1 MSDAKLGL
9 SGRLTKA
16 TLTSPLTPLFLIVAI
31 LVGLLAVMSI
41 PREEEPQISVPMI
54 DISVGAPGLKA
65 VDAAQL
71 VAKPLETIVKSVN
84 DVDHVYSFIDDDR
97 VLVTARFKVGTDPDN
112 AAIRIREKLD
122 ANMDR
127 LPVGIAA
134 PLVQTRGINDVP
146 AMIITLSPKPGS
158 GDALSD
164 TALYNLSAR
173 LRVELAKVD
182 NVGLTF
188 IVGGRPEEIRIEP
201 DAAAMSARGIS
212 LDTLMSGVKAANTS
226 FPAGSIRQ
234 AGQAVTVG
242 AGQTLQTATDVGLI
256 TLPSVTGQN
265 VLVRDVATV
274 IQAPREDQ
282 SHVFRYARLKD
293 GSWGQSPAVSLAIAK
308 RKGANAVVLSHAV
321 HARVEALQG
330 TLIPANVQVSI
341 TRDYGE
347 SANEKANEL
356 LFHLGLATVSIVIL
370 IGFTIGWREAAVT
383 AVVIPTTILL
393 TMFASNL
400 MGYTINR
407 VSLFALI
414 FSIGILV
421 DDAIVM
427 IENISRHWGMN
438 DGRTRPQAT
447 IDAVAEVGNPT
458 VIATLTVVAALLPML
473 FVSGLMGPY
482 MAPIPV
488 NASAAMIFSF
498 FVAVILAPWLMIR
511 FARKALKA
519 GEHGHSHDNEGFIG
533 AIYRRVAGAIIKD
546 KKNAGRFLAAVGIA
560 TLLACSA
567 FYFKAVT
574 VKLLPF
580 DNKSELQVIADLPR
594 GTSLETTQRIL
605 NQAAQITTQ
614 LKEVEAIDSY
624 AGTATPFNFNGLVRH
639 YYFRNL
645 PEQGDLNV
653 LLAPKGERSRA
664 SHAIALD
671 LRQRLKAI
679 PLPANGVL
687 KVVEA
692 PPGPPVMATLLAEI
706 YGPDAAT
713 RRAVAEKVKAIYKS
727 IPYIVDV
734 DDSYGVAAP
743 RLDIVADR
751 QRLEALN
758 VSDGQ
763 VYASLGALMNG
774 QVLGYS
780 NRGDGRDPLE
790 ISLRLPQSQRTYD
803 QALQSMP
810 VATSV
815 SAAGTRLVSLGEV
828 TTAKQG
834 LTSPHIFRR
843 DGRDADMILG
853 EMAGQYEA
861 PIYGILAVDKA
872 IKNADWGSIMRSE
885 AAQAPRTS
893 GGGLSPL
900 PNSKE
905 FGVPAIRLNGQPTD
919 ESHATVL
926 WDGEWEITWVTFRD
940 MGAAFGVALLGIYVL
955 VVGQFK
961 SFKLPLVILT
971 PVPLTLIGI
980 VIGHILFRAPFTATS
995 MIGFI
1000 ALAGIIVRN
1009 SILLVD
1015 FIRHADKHDANGQ
1028 PRRLQ
1033 DILLDAGATRFKPI
1047 LLTALA
1053 AMIGAAV
1060 ILTDPIFQGLA
1071 ISLLFG
1077 LLSSTLLT
1085 VLVIPAI
1092 YVVMRGDSDSRDKTS

>member
-1 MSDAKLGL
+1 MSPSDITPQSKNLGL

-31 LVGLLAVMSI
+31 LVGLLAVISI

-54 DISVGAPGLKA
+54 DISVGAPGMKA
-65 VDAAQL
+65 VDAVQL

-97 VLVTARFKVGTDPDN
+97 VLVTARFKVGTNPDN
-112 AAIRIREKLD
+112 AAIRIHEKIS

-127 LPVGIAA
+127 LPVGIQP

-158 GDALSD
+158 GDALND
-164 TALYNLSAR
+164 TALYNMATKLRTELS
-173 LRVELAKVD
+173 KVD

-201 DAAAMSARGIS
+201 NAAAMSARGVS
-212 LDTLMSGVKAANTS
+212 LDTLMNSVKGANTR
-226 FPAGSIRQ
+226 FPAGAIRQ
-234 AGQAVTVG
+234 QGQAVSVG
-242 AGQTLQTATDVGLI
+242 AGQTIQTATDVGLI
-256 TLPSVTGQN
+256 TVPSVTGQN

-282 SHVFRYARLKD
+282 SRVFRYSQIKE
-293 GSWGQSPAVSLAIAK
+293 GVWSQTPAVSLAIAK
-308 RKGANAVVLSHAV
+308 RKGANAVVLSHSV
-321 HARVEALQG
+321 LEKVEGLKG
-330 TLIPANVQVSI
+330 SLLTDNVQVSVM
-341 TRDYGE
+341 RDYGE

-370 IGFTIGWREAAVT
+370 IGFAIGWREAGVT

-438 DGRTRPQAT
+438 DGRNRFAAT
-447 IDAVAEVGNPT
+447 VDAVAEVGNPT

-482 MAPIPV
+482 MAPIPI

-511 FARKALKA
+511 FARKALK
-519 GEHGHSHDNEGFIG
+519 GGDLVGQGHDHEGFIG
-533 AIYRRVAGAIIKD
+533 AIYRRVAATIIKD
-546 KKNAGRFLAAVGIA
+546 KGSAGRFLAGVGVA
-560 TLLACSA
+560 TLVSCAMFA
-567 FYFKAVT
+567 TKTVT

-580 DNKSELQVIADLPR
+580 DNKSELQIIADLPK
-594 GTSLETTQRIL
+594 GTSLEATQRIL

-639 YYFRNL
+639 YYFRTF

-653 LLAPKGERSRA
+653 LLAPKDKRSRA
-664 SHAIALD
+664 SHTIAID
-671 LRQRLKAI
+671 LRNRLKAI
-679 PLPANGVL
+679 ALPANGVL

-692 PPGPPVMATLLAEI
+692 PPGPPVMATLLAEV

-713 RRAVAEKVKAIYKS
+713 RRIVAEKVKAIYKS

-734 DDSYGVAAP
+734 DDSYGVPAP
-743 RLDIVADR
+743 KLSVVADR

-763 VYASLGALMNG
+763 VYASVNALMNG
-774 QVLGYS
+774 QVLSYS
-780 NRGDGRDPLE
+780 DRGDGRDPIE
-790 ISLRLPQSQRTYD
+790 ISLRLPQSQRTFD
-803 QALQSMP
+803 QGLQAMP
-810 VATSV
+810 VATS
-815 SAAGTRLVSLGEV
+815 SSSSGLRLVSLGEV
-828 TTAKQG
+828 TTATQ
-834 LTSPHIFRR
+834 TTASTHIFRR
-843 DGRDADMILG
+843 DGRDVDMIMA

-872 IKNADWGSIMRSE
+872 IKNADWGN
-885 AAQAPRTS
+885 
-893 GGGLSPL
+893 L
-900 PNSKE
+900 PT
-905 FGVPAIRLNGQPTD
+905 PAIRLNGQPND
-919 ESHATVL
+919 ESHATIL
-926 WDGEWEITWVTFRD
+926 WDGEWEITWITFRD

-980 VIGHILFRAPFTATS
+980 VIGHILFSAPFTATS

-1015 FIRHADKHDANGQ
+1015 FIRHADKYDTYGNKR
-1028 PRRLQ
+1028 PLQ

-1047 LLTALA
+1047 FLTALA
-1053 AMIGAAV
+1053 AMIGASV

-1092 YVVMRGDSDSRDKTS
+1092 YVVMRGDSASKGVTR